1 MSDLYNRIEDPF
13 IHSIPSSFIELTVLL
28 IQSLRQFPHR
38 FVALDSSQ
46 QPKPF
51 VAFQLRPVILKNAE
65 GTYLLLFLTILRAF

>member
-38 FVALDSSQ
+38 FISPDSCQ
-46 QPKPF
+46 QPEPF
-51 VAFQLRPVILKNAE
+51 VTFQLRPVVLKNAE
-65 GTYLLLFLTILRAF
+65 GTYLLLFLTILRTF